1 MPEEAKPK
9 PGLEGQDQG
18 QADEA
23 APEEVTAR
31 TLLQR
36 YLREIGKVPLLTEEE
51 ERELARRV
59 KVGDPEAKER
69 FITANLRLVVSIAR
83 RYMGYGLPLL
93 DLIQEGNIGL
103 MRAVERFDPEKGF
116 KFSTYATWW
125 IRQAIARAI
134 AEQARTIR
142 VPEHIIELIQKV
154 NQAEE
159 EFLHKH
165 GRPPTLEEL
174 ARKLDLP
181 LEKVR
186 QAKEIAAH
194 PLSLETPVGEEEEE
208 TLGDF
213 IQETETVSPPQEVL
227 RELVLSDLEESLR
240 RLPDRE
246 RAVLE
251 LRYGL
256 RGQEPLT
263 LEEIGKR
270 FGISRE
276 RVRQLEERALERL
289 RDPLI
294 RRKLRRYRELCR

>member
-1 MPEEAKPK
+1 MEEGALPT
-9 PGLEGQDQG
+9 
-18 QADEA
+18 DEHKDTGA
-23 APEEVTAR
+23 ETPTAR
-31 TLLQR
+31 DLLQR
-36 YLREIGKVPLLTEEE
+36 YLHEIGKVPLLSEEE
-51 ERELARRV
+51 EKELAKRL
-59 KVGDPEAKER
+59 KAGDKAAKEK

-83 RYMGYGLPLL
+83 KYMGYGLPLL

-103 MRAVERFDPEKGF
+103 MRAVERFDPEKGY

-142 VPEHIIELIQKV
+142 VPEHVIELLQKI
-154 NQAEE
+154 NQVEE
-159 EFLHKH
+159 EFLHKR

-174 ARKLDLP
+174 AEKLKLP
-181 LEKVR
+181 VEKVR
-186 QAKEIAAH
+186 QAKEVASH
-194 PLSLETPVGEEEEE
+194 PLSLETPVGEEEDE

-213 IQETETVSPPQEVL
+213 IQEVEQVSPPQEIL
-227 RELVLSDLEESLR
+227 KELILSDLEESLKK
-240 RLPDRE
+240 LPERE

-256 RGQEPLT
+256 RGDEPLT

-289 RDPLI
+289 RDPLF
-294 RRKLRRYRELCR
+294 RRKLRRYQEMTR